1 MHTDNNFPAAL
12 QVLAFLG
19 TAMAAGILLL
29 VTAYGLLRKKSWAK
43 RTLALLAYGCG
54 IYLMLLFGFSLGSHD
69 ITLARGEEKYFCE
82 IDCHLAY
89 SVEDTKW
96 VTDGEHKSLAVILKT
111 RFDAGTI
118 SSHRPKDASLTPNP
132 REVKLI
138 DAAGHE
144 YRAIGMQGTSL
155 QQPLIPGESY
165 TTILLFSIPQET
177 SGLRLLITA
186 PEGPVPLL
194 IGNEMSLGHKKTYLG
209 L

>member
-19 TAMAAGILLL
+19 TAMVAGILSL
-29 VTAYGLLRKKSWAK
+29 VTVYGLLRKKPWAK
-43 RTLALLAYGCG
+43 RTVALLACGCG

-89 SVEDTKW
+89 SVADAKW
-96 VTDGEHKSLAVILKT
+96 LQDGEQGSLGVTLKT
-111 RFDAGTI
+111 RFDPNTI
-118 SSHRPKDASLTPNP
+118 SSHRPKDAPLTPSL

-144 YRAIGMQGTSL
+144 YRAMAWQGASL
-155 QQPLIPGESY
+155 QQSLVPGEVY
-165 TTILLFSIPQET
+165 TTTFVFHVPQDT

-186 PEGPVPLL
+186 PEGPVTLL

>member
-19 TAMAAGILLL
+19 TAMAAGILSL
-29 VTAYGLLRKKSWAK
+29 VTVYGVLRKRSWAK
-43 RTLALLAYGCG
+43 RTLALLACGCG

-69 ITLARGEEKYFCE
+69 VTLSRGEEKYFCE

-89 SVEDTKW
+89 SVADAKW
-96 VTDGEHKSLAVILKT
+96 VQDRDHRALAVTLKT
-111 RFDAGTI
+111 RFDPSTI
-118 SSHRPKDASLTPNP
+118 SSHRPKDAPLTPSP
-132 REVKLI
+132 RGIKLV
-138 DAAGHE
+138 DAAGRE
-144 YRAIGMQGTSL
+144 YRGTVAQGTPL
-155 QQPLIPGESY
+155 QRPLVPGEVY
-165 TTILLFSIPQET
+165 TTTFVFEVPQET

>member
-12 QVLAFLG
+12 QVVAFLG
-19 TAMAAGILLL
+19 SAMLVGMLALVTVYGFVRKKAWVNRTLAALVCAAGIYFM
-29 VTAYGLLRKKSWAK
+29 V
-43 RTLALLAYGCG
+43 
-54 IYLMLLFGFSLGSHD
+54 LFGFSLGSRET
-69 ITLARGEEKYFCE
+69 TLARGEEKYFCD

-89 SVEDTKW
+89 SVADAKWIQDGGNRSLW
-96 VTDGEHKSLAVILKT
+96 VTLKT
-111 RFDAGTI
+111 RFDPSTI
-118 SSHRPKDASLTPNP
+118 SSHRPKDAPLTPSP
-132 REVKLI
+132 REVELM

-144 YRAIGMQGTSL
+144 YRAVASQGVSL
-155 QQPLIPGESY
+155 RQPLVPGEVY
-165 TTILLFSIPQET
+165 TTMFEFRVPQEA

>member
-12 QVLAFLG
+12 QVIIFLG
-19 TAMAAGILLL
+19 SGMLAGMLAL
-29 VTAYGLLRKKSWAK
+29 VTVYGFVRKKAWAK
-43 RTLALLAYGCG
+43 KTLAVLACAGG
-54 IYLMLLFGFSLGSHD
+54 IYFMLLFGFSLGSREV
-69 ITLARGEEKYFCE
+69 TLTRGEEKYFCE

-89 SVEDTKW
+89 SVADTKW
-96 VTDGEHKSLAVILKT
+96 IQDGEHRSLAVTLKT
-111 RFDAGTI
+111 RFDPSTI
-118 SSHRPKDASLTPNP
+118 SSHRPKDAPLTPSP
-132 REVKLI
+132 REVVLI

-144 YRAIGMQGTSL
+144 YQAVASRGVSL
-155 QQPLIPGESY
+155 RQPLIPGEVY
-165 TTILLFSIPQET
+165 TTMFEFRVPQET

>member
-12 QVLAFLG
+12 QVVTFLG
-19 TAMAAGILLL
+19 SAALAGMLTLVTVYGFVRRKEWAKKTLVVLGCAAGI
-29 VTAYGLLRKKSWAK
+29 YF
-43 RTLALLAYGCG
+43 
-54 IYLMLLFGFSLGSHD
+54 MLLFGFSLGSRE

-89 SVEDTKW
+89 SVADAKW
-96 VTDGEHKSLAVILKT
+96 IQDGEHRSLSVTLKT
-111 RFDAGTI
+111 RFDPSTT
-118 SSHRPKDASLTPNP
+118 SLHRPKDVPLTPSP
-132 REVKLI
+132 REVALI

-144 YRAIGMQGTSL
+144 YRAIASQGASL
-155 QQPLIPGESY
+155 QQSLVPGEVY
-165 TTILLFSIPQET
+165 TTTFEFRVPQEA

-186 PEGPVPLL
+186 PEGPVALL